1 LNQRFL
7 FNIGIWQN
15 VYVKLFLKILSLKII
30 CLLLLVGT
38 ALSQSDFSIDKS
50 PLPPPTSPVM
60 DYVGILDE
68 ATKKS
73 LEKRIIEFRDST
85 NPSVEIA
92 VCIVPTTGGRDIFEY
107 SLAVARGWGIGS
119 KEDDNPSL
127 LLFIAFNDRKYFT
140 QISRDLEDELPDS
153 LVGQIQRQKL
163 VPAFRQ
169 QNYSKGIV
177 DTIEAYMAV
186 IKSKQSGQVNLTQER
201 KQEKHQSSFRIS
213 PSLIAFF
220 VCTFLPLIF
229 FLLSLASASRGY
241 SKKRRGYRK
250 SDDLPPFPIIFWG
263 GGSSS
268 GSAWSDSDGGSS
280 WGDWGGF
287 GGGGDFGGGG
297 AGGDW

>member
-1 LNQRFL
+1 VKPIVKTLTFTCFL
-7 FNIGIWQN
+7 LIFFI
-15 VYVKLFLKILSLKII
+15 KIF
-30 CLLLLVGT
+30 
-38 ALSQSDFSIDKS
+38 SQSDFSIDKS

-73 LEKRIIEFRDST
+73 LEKRLIDFRNQT

-119 KEDDNPSL
+119 KEDDNPGL
-127 LLFIAFNDRKYFT
+127 LLLIAFNDRKYFT
-140 QISRDLEDELPDS
+140 QVSRDLEDELPDS
-153 LVGQIQRQKL
+153 LVGQIQRQYL

-169 QNYSKGIV
+169 QNYAKGIT
-177 DTIEAYMAV
+177 DTIEAYIAV
-186 IKSKQSGQVNLTQER
+186 IQSKNKSQQPTTS
-201 KQEKHQSSFRIS
+201 HQKDNQKEEDETLF
-213 PSLIAFF
+213 SLIFKLLVVFILVIWIIWPLLSVLFPSIRRKRGRLASSESSTPFF
-220 VCTFLPLIF
+220 TFL
-229 FLLSLASASRGY
+229 SSE
-241 SKKRRGYRK
+241 
-250 SDDLPPFPIIFWG
+250 D
-263 GGSSS
+263 SSS
-268 GSAWSDSDGGSS
+268 SSWDSGDSS